1 MDIKIVFGNVT
12 SQYSFSE
19 GESILMAV
27 QKLFPQ
33 QKRAIVAARMGG
45 ALVDLTTI
53 PSTADN
59 IELISMETPE
69 GLEILRHSAAH
80 IMAEAVK
87 ELYPDAKLAIG
98 PAIDTGF
105 YYDIDLATALSST
118 DLDAIEKKMHEIVER
133 SEHFARREMS
143 TVDAINFFKQRGD
156 QYKVEILSEIPAPT
170 VSLYTQGAYT
180 DLCRGPHIPSTSYL
194 KYFKLLS
201 VAGAYWRG
209 DEKNKMLQRIYGT
222 AFPSKEELDGFI
234 KTREEAAK
242 RDHRK
247 LGQQLDL
254 YSIEEQAGPGLVF
267 WHPKGAIV
275 RLEIENFWRAE
286 HIKRGYE
293 FVYTPHIANLE
304 LWKTSGHWGFYQQNM
319 FSPIQ
324 IDNDQYM
331 LKPMNCPFHILIYQS
346 QVRSY
351 RDLPIRYAELGTVY
365 RYEKSGVLH
374 GLLRVRGFTQDDA
387 HLFVRPDQLNDEV
400 KGVLDFIRHM
410 IETFGFKKY
419 NIYLSTKP
427 EHAVGSDESWVAA
440 TEALKVALEEMHL
453 DYKVDP
459 GEGVFYGPKIDV
471 KLVDAI
477 GREWQGPTVQVDF
490 NLPERFNVTYIGED
504 GKEHRPIM
512 LHRVVLGSM
521 ERFFGTLIE
530 QYAGAFPLWLAPVQ
544 VEIVPITDV
553 QETFARSVETRLL
566 DHGIRA
572 KVDLRREKMQ
582 AKIRDAE
589 MQKVPYIAVI
599 GAKEAASDSVSVRM
613 RHEGDQGTMAIDA
626 FVERILQ
633 EIKDKVISA

>member
-1 MDIKIVFGNVT
+1 MDIRIVFGNET
-12 SQYSFSE
+12 SQYSFGE
-19 GESILMAV
+19 GESILAAV

-33 QKRAIVAARMGG
+33 QKRTIVAAKIGTS
-45 ALVDLTTI
+45 LVDLTTV
-53 PSTADN
+53 PSTADT
-59 IELISMETPE
+59 IELIDTGTPE
-69 GLEILRHSAAH
+69 GLEILRHSASH

-87 ELYPDAKLAIG
+87 ELYPDAKLTIG

-105 YYDIDLATALSST
+105 YYDIDLGTTLSPA
-118 DLDAIEKKMHEIVER
+118 DLDAIEKKMHEIIER
-133 SEHFARREMS
+133 SEHFTRRDVPTAEA
-143 TVDAINFFKQRGD
+143 VAFFKQSGNP
-156 QYKVEILSEIPAPT
+156 YKVEILSEIPAPT

-194 KYFKLLS
+194 KHFKLLS

-222 AFPSKEELDGFI
+222 AFPSKEELDNFLQA
-234 KTREEAAK
+234 REEAAK

-254 YSIEEQAGPGLVF
+254 FSIEEQAGPGLVF
-267 WHPKGAIV
+267 WHPKGATV

-293 FVYTPHIANLE
+293 LVYTPHIANLE

-319 FSPIQ
+319 FSPMQ
-324 IDNDQYM
+324 IDTDQYM

-400 KGVLDFIRHM
+400 KGVLDFIRYM

-427 EHAVGSDESWVAA
+427 EHAIGSDESWTAA
-440 TEALKVALEEMHL
+440 TAALKTSLEEMHL
-453 DYKVDP
+453 DYKIDP

-471 KLVDAI
+471 KLVDAL

-544 VEIVPITDV
+544 VKIVPITDA
-553 QETFARSVETRLL
+553 QEGFARSVEARLK
-566 DHGIRA
+566 DQGIR
-572 KVDLRREKMQ
+572 VETDVRREKMQ

-599 GAKEAASDSVSVRM
+599 GAKEETSNSISLRM
-613 RHEGDQGTMAIDA
+613 RHEGDQGVVAVDKFI
-626 FVERILQ
+626 ERALE
-633 EIKDKVISA
+633 EIKNKTIFA